1 MKPEA
6 SVMRMWTVA
15 GGVVWALGMGG
26 CVAQQADLKTTERQ
40 LQKSIKQSNE
50 ELAQRG
56 AQQRQE
62 LEEIKGQE
70 IPRLRGDVDRVQHLT
85 QDLQGKQEDLKQRSA
100 GLEQQTKKLDQKL
113 DHWAKNLET
122 ENTARYS
129 QLRESLNAQ
138 DTKSKADRDQLRSE
152 VNNRLDEIN
161 KQMELMRKDII
172 EVVQK
177 SNTTLVKSVD
187 VKLDEQRKGLTENQA
202 RTEQLATKFTQF
214 SQALTGFRESLTG
227 LNERVGQEEQAS
239 RIMASKV
246 EADAKKVEA
255 DAKASTTHINETTKA
270 VTGHLNEVNKS
281 VASVA
286 QKLATR
292 LDEQDQRLDTL
303 TRSLDQ
309 VSQDVKAAHAA
320 VKNGQRPQ
328 VTSST
333 PQRPAA
339 APVPVPVP
347 LQENASQQEKETV
360 TASVSPQE
368 VEQSAPAV
376 DRSAASEESEE
387 ATKPAANRPSDR
399 PDKAEYE
406 HLLGLFRD
414 GDLEGARRGFTAFL
428 SQYPNSDLAPNA
440 RYWLGESHYGKKDY
454 KQAIDAYDRVEMDYP
469 QSEKVPAAILKK
481 GYAYLALK
489 DKKRASSAFKQ
500 VVTLYPKSLEAGK
513 AYDKL
518 AQLKETR

>member
-1 MKPEA
+1 MKHEA
-6 SVMRMWTVA
+6 NVMRLWTAA

-70 IPRLRGDVDRVQHLT
+70 IPRLRGDLDRVQHLT

-138 DTKSKADRDQLRSE
+138 DTKSKADRDQLRGE

-161 KQMELMRKDII
+161 RQVESLRKDII

-177 SNTTLVKSVD
+177 SNAAFVKNVD
-187 VKLDEQRKGLTENQA
+187 VKLDEQRKTLTENQA
-202 RTEQLATKFTQF
+202 RTEQLANKFTQF

-227 LNERVGQEEQAS
+227 LNERVGQLNERMGQEEQANRAMTS
-239 RIMASKV
+239 
-246 EADAKKVEA
+246 KVEA

-303 TRSLDQ
+303 TRMLDQ
-309 VSQDVKAAHAA
+309 MSREVQAQGA
-320 VKNGQRPQ
+320 VKNGQHLQ
-328 VTSST
+328 ATKST
-333 PQRPAA
+333 QQPAV
-339 APVPVPVP
+339 APVPIPPVP
-347 LQENASQQEKETV
+347 LQESPAQQEKETAV
-360 TASVSPQE
+360 ASVSTQVPE
-368 VEQSAPAV
+368 HTPMAV
-376 DRSAASEESEE
+376 DRPAASEDSDE
-387 ATKPAANRPSDR
+387 AAKPVQGRTSDR

>member
-6 SVMRMWTVA
+6 SLMRMWTAA

-70 IPRLRGDVDRVQHLT
+70 IPRLRGDLDRVQHAT

-138 DTKSKADRDQLRSE
+138 DTKSKTDRDQLRTE

-161 KQMELMRKDII
+161 RQMELLRKDII

-177 SNTTLVKSVD
+177 SNTTLAKSVD
-187 VKLDEQRKGLTENQA
+187 VKLDEQRKAVTENQA

-239 RIMASKV
+239 RTMASKV
-246 EADAKKVEA
+246 EADG
-255 DAKASTTHINETTKA
+255 KASTTHINETTKA

-309 VSQDVKAAHAA
+309 VSQEVKAQG
-320 VKNGQRPQ
+320 VVRNGQRPQ
-328 VTSST
+328 VASST
-333 PQRPAA
+333 PQRSAVV
-339 APVPVPVP
+339 PVPVPVP
-347 LQENASQQEKETV
+347 GQEGASQQERETV
-360 TASVSPQE
+360 TASVPPQDT
-368 VEQSAPAV
+368 EQSAPAV
-376 DRSAASEESEE
+376 DRSAVSEESEE
-387 ATKPAANRPSDR
+387 AQKPAANRTSDR

-406 HLLGLFRD
+406 RLLGLFRD
-414 GDLEGARRGFTAFL
+414 GDLDGARRGFTAFL

>member
-1 MKPEA
+1 MKPEVN
-6 SVMRMWTVA
+6 VMRMWTAA
-15 GGVVWALGMGG
+15 GGVVWALGLGG
-26 CVAQQADLKTTERQ
+26 CVAQQADLKTAERQ

-70 IPRLRGDVDRVQHLT
+70 IPRLRGDLDRVQHAT

-138 DTKSKADRDQLRSE
+138 DTKSKTDRDQLRNE

-161 KQMELMRKDII
+161 RQMELLRKDII

-177 SNTTLVKSVD
+177 SNATLVKNVD
-187 VKLDEQRKGLTENQA
+187 LKLDEQRKAVTENQA

-227 LNERVGQEEQAS
+227 LNERVGQEEHAN
-239 RIMASKV
+239 RTMASKV
-246 EADAKKVEA
+246 EADAK
-255 DAKASTTHINETTKA
+255 ASTAHINETTKA

-303 TRSLDQ
+303 SRTLDQ
-309 VSQDVKAAHAA
+309 VSQDVKAYGAA
-320 VKNGQRPQ
+320 RNGQRPQ
-328 VTSST
+328 VTSTT
-333 PQRPAA
+333 PQRSAV
-339 APVPVPVP
+339 VPVPVP
-347 LQENASQQEKETV
+347 SGSTHEGASQQERETV
-360 TASVSPQE
+360 TASVPPQE
-368 VEQSAPAV
+368 TEQAASAV
-376 DRSAASEESEE
+376 DRPAASEESEE
-387 ATKPAANRPSDR
+387 AAKPAANRTSDR